1 VPAFQQPE
9 AYIGGADKLFDAAGK
24 LSNPSTRE
32 FLGKFMQTFAG
43 WVALHVAR

>member
-1 VPAFQQPE
+1 MPAMQQPE

-24 LSNPSTRE
+24 LSYPLMRE
-32 FLGKFMQTFAG
+32 FLAKFMQTFAG